1 MLYQNLKG
9 AVGEEKVGRT
19 QGFEWFSK
27 FSSDMTSVDDGEHS
41 EHSSMSKADEN
52 VDQVTESVLK
62 PEESLSI
69 KLPKC

>member
-1 MLYQNLKG
+1 MI
-9 AVGEEKVGRT
+9 
-19 QGFEWFSK
+19 
-27 FSSDMTSVDDGEHS
+27 SVDDDEHS
-41 EHSSMSKADEN
+41 EHTSVSKADEN